1 MSEKL
6 IDLTVKDYL
15 DILKSDAPAPGG
27 GSVSAL
33 AGAQGAGLLLMVIGL
48 TEGKEKF
55 ADFESACKEAKP
67 ILEEA
72 FDGLTEGIDR
82 DTEGFN
88 QVMAAFAMPKD
99 TDEEKQARRAAI
111 QAGTI
116 ASTEAPLHNMEL
128 AVDALKAAEILSG
141 KFNPNCLSD
150 FGVGVLNLKLC
161 VQGAG
166 MNVKINVPGI
176 KDEEKAREYQAKADD
191 LEAQALEIA
200 DKLYRKTMEEF

>member
-1 MSEKL
+1 MEKKLVDIKVSE
-6 IDLTVKDYL
+6 YL

-48 TEGKEKF
+48 TSGKEKYKQYQY
-55 ADFESACKEAKP
+55 ACDEAKP

-72 FDGLTEGIDR
+72 FVELKKGIDR

-88 QVMAAFAMPKD
+88 QVMAAFKMPKD
-99 TDEEKQARRAAI
+99 TEEQKAERRAAI
-111 QAGTI
+111 QEGTI
-116 ASTEAPLHNMEL
+116 ASTDAPLRNMQF
-128 AVDALKAAEILSG
+128 AVQALEAAEMLAG
-141 KFNPNCLSD
+141 KF
-150 FGVGVLNLKLC
+150 KLC

-176 KDEEKAREYQAKADD
+176 NDETVARAYQDKADQ
-191 LEAQALEIA
+191 LEARGIEIA
-200 DKLYRKTMEEF
+200 DRLYAETKERF

>member
-72 FDGLTEGIDR
+72 FDGLKEGIDR

-99 TDEEKQARRAAI
+99 TDDEKQARRAAI

-176 KDEEKAREYQAKADD
+176 KDEEEAAEYQAKADD
-191 LEAQALEIA
+191 LEAEALEIA